1 MVRRGLGRWFL
12 FVWLA
17 FMLSALPAHAQ
28 EGNGAISGRVQNG
41 TAGGVPVGSLTV
53 TLRHFAGM
61 QLAEERQTQ
70 TGPDGSFRFDGLPTS
85 PQDAYLVVVR
95 YAGVDYVSGMVQ
107 LHQQPEQTVD
117 LTVYETT
124 TDPSTVRIASRS
136 LVIAGASPELR
147 AVDIMDILIVENSGD
162 RTYLGDRSGVVLSIP
177 LPVQQWYFKTVGSTS
192 GVVLSIPLP
201 RGAQEIRPQP
211 GFDYGQPRL
220 EDGVLLTT
228 GPLPP
233 GSQTVVLSYTVP
245 YEGTRATLS
254 IGTAMPTSTLRA
266 LVRDGTY
273 RLSSR
278 SLIDTG
284 TVEVSGVTYRV
295 LVIDAPVVGD
305 MHVVQLSGLP
315 RTGLLFDLPTGPI
328 IALAVGLAGLIAAA
342 VLTVIVLRRQR
353 VGTETGRAAIDE
365 RLQLAAELN
374 RLDEARA
381 AGELD
386 ETAYQEQRSAVL
398 TRLRQLVAR
407 EQGVEGSG

>member
-1 MVRRGLGRWFL
+1 MVRHGLGRWIL

-41 TAGGVPVGSLTV
+41 TAGGGPVGSLTV

-177 LPVQQWYFKTVGSTS
+177 LP
-192 GVVLSIPLP
+192 

-295 LVIDAPVVGD
+295 LVVDAPVVGD
-305 MHVVQLSGLP
+305 MHVVQVSGLP

>member
-1 MVRRGLGRWFL
+1 VVRRGLGRWFL

-28 EGNGAISGRVQNG
+28 EGNGVISGRVQNG
-41 TAGGVPVGSLTV
+41 TAGGGPVGSLTV

-162 RTYLGDRSGVVLSIP
+162 RTYLGDRSGVVLR
-177 LPVQQWYFKTVGSTS
+177 
-192 GVVLSIPLP
+192 IPLP
-201 RGAQEIRPQP
+201 RGAQEISPQP

-254 IGTAMPTSTLRA
+254 IGTAMPTGTLRV

-295 LVIDAPVVGD
+295 LAVDAPVVGD
-305 MHVVQLSGLP
+305 MHVVQVSGLP

-342 VLTVIVLRRQR
+342 VLTVIVLRRRR

>member
-1 MVRRGLGRWFL
+1 VVRHGLRRWIL
-12 FVWLA
+12 FVWLT
-17 FMLSALPAHAQ
+17 FLLSALPAHAQ
-28 EGNGAISGRVQNG
+28 EGNGVISGRVQNG
-41 TAGGVPVGSLTV
+41 TAGGGPVGSLTV

-124 TDPSTVRIASRS
+124 TDPSAVRIASRS

-162 RTYLGDRSGVVLSIP
+162 RTYLGDRSGVVLR
-177 LPVQQWYFKTVGSTS
+177 
-192 GVVLSIPLP
+192 IPLP
-201 RGAQEIRPQP
+201 RGAQEISPQP

-245 YEGTRATLS
+245 YEETRATLS
-254 IGTAMPTSTLRA
+254 IGTAMPTGTLRV

-295 LVIDAPVVGD
+295 LAVDAPVVGD
-305 MHVVQLSGLP
+305 MHVVQVSGLP

-342 VLTVIVLRRQR
+342 VLTVIVLRRRR
-353 VGTETGRAAIDE
+353 VGTETSRAAIDE

>member
-1 MVRRGLGRWFL
+1 VVRRGLGRWIL
-12 FVWLA
+12 FVWLT
-17 FMLSALPAHAQ
+17 FLLSALPAHAQ
-28 EGNGAISGRVQNG
+28 EGNGVISGRVQNG
-41 TAGGVPVGSLTV
+41 TAGGGPVGSLTV

-136 LVIAGASPELR
+136 LVLAGASPELR

-162 RTYLGDRSGVVLSIP
+162 RTYLGDRSGVVLR
-177 LPVQQWYFKTVGSTS
+177 
-192 GVVLSIPLP
+192 IPLP
-201 RGAQEIRPQP
+201 RGAQEISPQP

-254 IGTAMPTSTLRA
+254 IGTAMPTGTLRV

-295 LVIDAPVVGD
+295 LAVDSPVVGD
-305 MHVVQLSGLP
+305 MHVVQVSGLP
-315 RTGLLFDLPTGPI
+315 RTGPI
-328 IALAVGLAGLIAAA
+328 IALVVGLAGLVAAA
-342 VLTVIVLRRQR
+342 VLTVIVLRRRR
-353 VGTETGRAAIDE
+353 VGTETSRAAIDE

-398 TRLRQLVAR
+398 ARLRQLVAR

>member
-1 MVRRGLGRWFL
+1 VVRHGLRRWIL
-12 FVWLA
+12 FVWLT
-17 FMLSALPAHAQ
+17 FLLSALPAHAQ
-28 EGNGAISGRVQNG
+28 EGNGVISGRVQNG
-41 TAGGVPVGSLTV
+41 TAGGGPVGSLTV

-124 TDPSTVRIASRS
+124 TDPSAVRIASRS

-162 RTYLGDRSGVVLSIP
+162 RTYLGDRSGVVLR
-177 LPVQQWYFKTVGSTS
+177 
-192 GVVLSIPLP
+192 IPLP
-201 RGAQEIRPQP
+201 RGAQEISPQP

-254 IGTAMPTSTLRA
+254 IGTAMPTGTLRV

-295 LVIDAPVVGD
+295 LAVDAPVVGD
-305 MHVVQLSGLP
+305 MHVVQVSGLP

-342 VLTVIVLRRQR
+342 VLTVIVLRRRR

-381 AGELD
+381 AGEID
-386 ETAYQEQRSAVL
+386 ETTYQEQRSAVL

-407 EQGVEGSG
+407 AQGVEGSG

>member
-28 EGNGAISGRVQNG
+28 EGNGVISGRVQNG
-41 TAGGVPVGSLTV
+41 TVGGGPVGSLTV

-177 LPVQQWYFKTVGSTS
+177 LP
-192 GVVLSIPLP
+192 

-254 IGTAMPTSTLRA
+254 IGTAMPTNTLRA

-295 LVIDAPVVGD
+295 LVVDAPVVGD
-305 MHVVQLSGLP
+305 MHVVQVSGLP
-315 RTGLLFDLPTGPI
+315 RTGLLFNLPTGPI

-342 VLTVIVLRRQR
+342 VLTVIVLRRRR

-374 RLDEARA
+374 RLDEARV

>member
-28 EGNGAISGRVQNG
+28 EGNGVISGRVQNG
-41 TAGGVPVGSLTV
+41 TVGGGPVGSLTV

-177 LPVQQWYFKTVGSTS
+177 LP
-192 GVVLSIPLP
+192 

-295 LVIDAPVVGD
+295 LVVDAPVVGD
-305 MHVVQLSGLP
+305 MHVVQVSGLP

-328 IALAVGLAGLIAAA
+328 IALAVGLAGLVAAA
-342 VLTVIVLRRQR
+342 VLTVIVLRRRR

>member
-1 MVRRGLGRWFL
+1 VVRHGLRRWIL
-12 FVWLA
+12 FVWLT
-17 FMLSALPAHAQ
+17 FLLSALPAHAQ
-28 EGNGAISGRVQNG
+28 EGNGVISGRVQNG
-41 TAGGVPVGSLTV
+41 TAGGGPVGSLTV

-124 TDPSTVRIASRS
+124 TDPSAVRIASRS

-162 RTYLGDRSGVVLSIP
+162 RTYLGDRSGVVLR
-177 LPVQQWYFKTVGSTS
+177 
-192 GVVLSIPLP
+192 IPLP

-254 IGTAMPTSTLRA
+254 IGTAMPTGTLRA

-295 LVIDAPVVGD
+295 LAVDAPVVGD
-305 MHVVQLSGLP
+305 MHVVQVSGLP

-342 VLTVIVLRRQR
+342 VLTVIVLRRRR
-353 VGTETGRAAIDE
+353 VGTETGQAAIDE

>member
-28 EGNGAISGRVQNG
+28 EGNGVISGRVQNG
-41 TAGGVPVGSLTV
+41 TAGGGPVGSLTV

-124 TDPSTVRIASRS
+124 TDPSAVRIASRS

-162 RTYLGDRSGVVLSIP
+162 RTYLGDRSGVVLR
-177 LPVQQWYFKTVGSTS
+177 
-192 GVVLSIPLP
+192 IPLP

-305 MHVVQLSGLP
+305 MHVVQVSGLP

-342 VLTVIVLRRQR
+342 VLTVIVLRRRR
-353 VGTETGRAAIDE
+353 VGTETGQAAIDE

>member
-1 MVRRGLGRWFL
+1 MVRHGLRRWIL
-12 FVWLA
+12 FVWLT
-17 FMLSALPAHAQ
+17 FLLSALPAHAQ
-28 EGNGAISGRVQNG
+28 EGNGVISGRVQNG
-41 TAGGVPVGSLTV
+41 TAGGGPVGSLTV

-124 TDPSTVRIASRS
+124 TDPSAVRIASRS

-162 RTYLGDRSGVVLSIP
+162 RTYLGDRSGVVLR
-177 LPVQQWYFKTVGSTS
+177 
-192 GVVLSIPLP
+192 IPLP
-201 RGAQEIRPQP
+201 RGAQEISPQP

-254 IGTAMPTSTLRA
+254 IGTAMPTGTLRV

-295 LVIDAPVVGD
+295 LAVDAPVVGD
-305 MHVVQLSGLP
+305 MHVVQVSGLP

-342 VLTVIVLRRQR
+342 VLTVIVLRRRR